1 MKMKRRPIYPNLRAE
16 QAKSGHSDEYVASV
30 LGIPRSTYG
39 NKVNTGRFKVEEIR
53 KLCELYGCD
62 FSYLFYR
69 QDESKGA

>member
-1 MKMKRRPIYPNLRAE
+1 MYPNLRAE
-16 QAKSGHSDEYVASV
+16 QARKGHTDEHVASV
-30 LGIPRSTYG
+30 LGISRSSYN
-39 NKVNTGRFKVEEIR
+39 NKVNTGRLKVEEIR